1 MSHAEIIIVG
11 AGPAGLA
18 AAVEAAEKGAHVTLF
33 EKGTHIGG
41 IRDGGIGPFAVE
53 SFLQQREELD
63 FSKEDAFNY
72 MMEFTHWKTDA
83 RLVSEYISLS
93 ADTIAWLADMG
104 VNFTSVG
111 RYYKGA
117 IPTQHN
123 FNFICEES
131 ISSVLE
137 RRARSL
143 GVEFRL
149 SSPVLRLLRDDSA
162 VKGVVFSVS
171 DGVESEFFGDAV
183 ILATGGFGGDP
194 ELVQRCGYTPEKDLF
209 YTFNMN
215 HLSADGIRMA
225 WEAGGAKAEMMMD
238 TYIGLPHGYGGPKGT
253 APALAALR
261 QPENVLINA
270 KGQRFFREDL
280 ISNPGYTGNAVHR
293 QPGGFAFAVLDTTIC
308 EEYQTWEKENRRA
321 IPGPP
326 PLRKGEV
333 PLPHEPAPFEL
344 IQGTVEEIMTEAIKE
359 GSRDFFMADS
369 LEDLAVQMGVPVAEF
384 LETMEEYN
392 AACAARE
399 DTVFFKSPDR
409 LKPIAGPRFLAARF
423 CCDTYGGL
431 GGIRINYRAEV
442 MTEGM
447 DPIPGLY
454 ACGNDA
460 NTIYGDSYPFYLCG
474 NTSGFAFNTGRIAAR
489 SAIRFSE
496 ENTGER
502 TAL

>member
-1 MSHAEIIIVG
+1 MIRAKIIVVG

-18 AAVEAAEKGAHVTLF
+18 AAVEAAEKGAEVLLF

-53 SFLQQREELD
+53 SYVQQREELD
-63 FSKEDAFNY
+63 FTKEDAFNY
-72 MMEFTHWKTDA
+72 MMEFTHWRTDA
-83 RLVSEYISLS
+83 RLVSEYINLS

-104 VNFTSVG
+104 IFFTSVG

-117 IPTQHN
+117 VPTQHN
-123 FNFICEES
+123 FNFVCEES

-137 RRARSL
+137 KRAREL
-143 GVEFRL
+143 GVQIYT
-149 SSPVLRLLRDDSA
+149 SSPVIRLIKDETT
-162 VKGVVFSVS
+162 VKGIICTGE
-171 DGVESEFFGDAV
+171 DGIETECRGDAV

-194 ELVQRCGYTPEKDLF
+194 ELVQRCGYTPNKDLF
-209 YTFNMN
+209 YTFNMK
-215 HLSADGIRMA
+215 HLSADGLRMA
-225 WEAGGAKAEMMMD
+225 WDAGGAKAEMMMD

-270 KGQRFFREDL
+270 KGERFFREDL
-280 ISNPGYTGNAVHR
+280 VSNPGYTGNAVHR
-293 QPGGFAFAVLDTTIC
+293 QPGGFAFMVLDSTIC
-308 EEYQTWEKENRRA
+308 EEYQTWEKANRRA

-344 IQGTVEEIMTEAIKE
+344 IQGTVEEIMNEAIAN
-359 GSRDFFMADS
+359 GSKDFFIADS
-369 LEDLAVQMGVPVAEF
+369 LEDLAVQMGVPVDSF
-384 LETMEEYN
+384 LKTMEEYN
-392 AACAARE
+392 TACTEKKDR
-399 DTVFFKSPDR
+399 VFFKSPDR
-409 LKPIAGPRFLAARF
+409 LKPIVGPRFLAARF

-431 GGIRINYRAEV
+431 GGIRINHKAEV
-442 MTEGM
+442 LTENL

-474 NTSGFAFNTGRIAAR
+474 NTSGFAYNTGRIAAR
-489 SAIRFSE
+489 SSIQYAE
-496 ENTGER
+496 
-502 TAL
+502 ALSS